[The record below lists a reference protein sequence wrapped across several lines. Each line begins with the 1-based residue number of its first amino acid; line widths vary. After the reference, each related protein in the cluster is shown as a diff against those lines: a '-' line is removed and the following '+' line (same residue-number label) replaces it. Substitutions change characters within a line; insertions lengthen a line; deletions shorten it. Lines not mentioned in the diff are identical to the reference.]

1 MKIVKNQKS
10 VFETAQEEYVK
21 GLAYEGNK
29 LSKDNS
35 MAINYFA
42 SKTGF
47 NIPNQDEAG
56 ETTYFGEGETMFE
69 QIKNYINSGLYDL
82 NGLLDKINVLWLA
95 GRLTDEEQ
103 KALIELARNNAN
115 PENSYAPLQKQI
127 DLLFEN
133 QKEFSNQ
140 LKEIAE
146 KLNTLIGGGE
156 VEPVPKPE
164 PSEEYPA
171 WHQPTGA
178 HDAYYKDD
186 KMTYTDGK
194 KYICVAPE
202 GIACVWGPDTYPS
215 YWKLIEGESNE

>member
-10 VFETAQEEYVK
+10 VYEMAQEEYIK

-29 LSKDNS
+29 LSKGNTLL
-35 MAINYFA
+35 INYFA
-42 SKTGF
+42 NKTGLE
-47 NIPNQDEAG
+47 IPNQEESIESSLG
-56 ETTYFGEGETMFE
+56 GGNVFE
-69 QIKNYINSGLYDL
+69 QLKNYINSGLYDL
-82 NGLLDKINVLWLA
+82 NGILDKINILWVSN
-95 GRLTDEEQ
+95 RLTDEEAQ
-103 KALIELARNNAN
+103 ALVELARNNAN

-156 VEPVPKPE
+156 VEPVPEPE
-164 PSEEYPA
+164 PSEEYPEYVN
-171 WHQPTGA
+171 PTGA

-186 KMTYTDGK
+186 KVTYNGK
-194 KYICVAPE
+194 KYICIAPD
-202 GIACVWGPDTYPS
+202 GVACVWSPDIYPQ
-215 YWKLIEGESNE
+215 YWKEVTE

>member
-10 VFETAQEEYVK
+10 VYEMAQEEYIK

-29 LSKDNS
+29 LSKDNTLL
-35 MAINYFA
+35 INYFA
-42 SKTGF
+42 NKTGLE
-47 NIPNQDEAG
+47 IPNQEESIESSLG
-56 ETTYFGEGETMFE
+56 GGNVFE
-69 QIKNYINSGLYDL
+69 QLKNYINSGLYDL
-82 NGLLDKINVLWLA
+82 NGILDKINVLWLA

-146 KLNTLIGGGE
+146 ELNTLIGGGE
-156 VEPVPKPE
+156 VEPVPEPEPE
-164 PSEEYPA
+164 PSEEYLEYVN
-171 WHQPTGA
+171 PTGA
-178 HDAYYKDD
+178 HDAYYKDN
-186 KMTYTDGK
+186 KITYNGK
-194 KYICVAPE
+194 KYICIAPD
-202 GIACVWGPDTYPS
+202 GVACVWSPDVYPQ
-215 YWKLIEGESNE
+215 YWKEVRE